1 MSLFTPSAKVPSHF
15 PCSLNFHQRTNE
27 DVTGEGN
34 RAYVKT
40 VTDLFVRSRPGLWS
54 GGSGGFRSR
63 WQRPTR
69 RLRLLPRP
77 GTRHGDTR
85 CSYWDGRHAD
95 ALRPRLPEYRAA
107 SLRQT
112 RTGSGETS
120 PAKLAGESSTSEVGW
135 RGFSWRAS
143 LLIVTP
149 LSGPADPLWSR
160 NSHQARA
167 AWLVR

>member
-112 RTGSGETS
+112 RTGWRNVSSKTRRGIQYQRGWL
-120 PAKLAGESSTSEVGW
+120 ARLFLAGIAVNCN
-135 RGFSWRAS
+135 AA
-143 LLIVTP
+143 I
-149 LSGPADPLWSR
+149 WSR
-160 NSHQARA
+160 
-167 AWLVR
+167 